1 MRWQDYLIL
10 LVLVTA
16 YLIYRLRSRS
26 KAGPRRRQS
35 RLTRR
40 EEAVLTRLKAQG
52 YRLEEIHPGTP
63 VTLLVENKS
72 RRFNYRGV
80 FIVKKLGKNYLVKLK
95 RGDATP
101 LSSAGLRQEM
111 LLDYLFFQL
120 DGILYYDLEK
130 DKFQELSFKFEGRG
144 SSSEQRLLRG
154 AIIALIGIGAVL
166 LYYFL

>member
-1 MRWQDYLIL
+1 M
-10 LVLVTA
+10 
-16 YLIYRLRSRS
+16 
-26 KAGPRRRQS
+26 
-35 RLTRR
+35 
-40 EEAVLTRLKAQG
+40 
-52 YRLEEIHPGTP
+52 EEIHPGTP

-154 AIIALIGIGAVL
+154 YNSPDWNRGGSLILFFMNWWGRHLMITVGLVPNRENRVRTWWLTRLKIFRAAPDKT
-166 LYYFL
+166 